1 MSLDTKRA
9 FTPATVEWSG
19 ILDKHGDKIYMK
31 ENASDHKAIEV
42 ELAVDIAAPRRSV
55 NIPVIDYNN
64 KEGWTRYRKLSD
76 KYVAEIRTIIKKNK
90 DKNERQDAFKEMIHK
105 LEENKPKII

>member
-64 KEGWTRYRKLSD
+64 KEGWTRFYQTNTQQ
-76 KYVAEIRTIIKKNK
+76 I
-90 DKNERQDAFKEMIHK
+90 
-105 LEENKPKII
+105 